1 MFYKSEGK
9 IIDRDKINEVLGH
22 NFYNHLLE
30 IKDNIKLDRTIFG
43 YFDRCFPA
51 NEVLARYNFFS

>member
-1 MFYKSEGK
+1 MFYKLEGK
-9 IIDRDKINEVLGH
+9 IIDRDKIKEVLGY

-30 IKDNIKLDRTIFG
+30 IKDNIKLDMTIFG
-43 YFDRCFPA
+43 YFDKCFQA